1 MLRRVLLLAGVAAAL
16 IFGGLSLQKLSNSR
30 AKKTFTAVDPHSLH
44 EHGPDEPCGESCSK
58 DHKHDDHPLNIMV
71 RMHV

>member
-1 MLRRVLLLAGVAAAL
+1 M
-16 IFGGLSLQKLSNSR
+16 QKLSNSR

-44 EHGPDEPCGESCSK
+44 DHGPEEPCGESCSK

-71 RMHV
+71 RTHA